1 MSKAIGIAFSLLV
14 LLAATFA
21 FSPRPAPIFPA
32 RGISVDTLLLLDAA
46 QAGERL
52 IAVGERG
59 HIVISDDNG
68 KAWQQVASPTQ
79 ATLTSLYF
87 LDAKNGWA
95 VGHDSV
101 ILKSTDG
108 GASWRLVFSAPD
120 LKKPLLKVWFS
131 DARHGFAL
139 GAYGLFLQT
148 NDGGASWQQR
158 TIVEGDKHL
167 NALTAQAG
175 GKLFIAGEAGLLLRS
190 DDQGQTWQALPSP
203 YKGSF
208 FGIVALRD
216 GSVLAYGLRGKVFR
230 STDLGETWTTI
241 ESASQATLMSD
252 YVQAD
257 GSVILAGQSGAVLI
271 SRDDG
276 KTFELQLQA
285 HRESIAAI
293 RPAGKHLLLFGE
305 SGVTPFASNATGK

>member
-1 MSKAIGIAFSLLV
+1 MNKSIGVIFSLLV
-14 LLAATFA
+14 FLAAAYA
-21 FSPRPAPIFPA
+21 FSPRPAPVFPA
-32 RGISVDTLLLLDAA
+32 KGISVDTLLLLDAA
-46 QAGERL
+46 KAGKRL
-52 IAVGERG
+52 VAVGERG

-68 KAWQQVASPTQ
+68 NAWQQVASPTQ
-79 ATLTSLYF
+79 ATLTSVYF
-87 LDAKNGWA
+87 QDAKNGWT

-108 GASWRLVFSAPD
+108 GTSWRLVFSAPD

-158 TIVEGDKHL
+158 IIIEGDKHL

-190 DDQGQTWQALPSP
+190 DDQGKIWQALPSP

-208 FGIVALRD
+208 FGVVALRD
-216 GSVLAYGLRGKVFR
+216 GSVLAYGLRGKIFR
-230 STDLGETWTTI
+230 
-241 ESASQATLMSD
+241 
-252 YVQAD
+252 
-257 GSVILAGQSGAVLI
+257 
-271 SRDDG
+271 
-276 KTFELQLQA
+276 
-285 HRESIAAI
+285 
-293 RPAGKHLLLFGE
+293 
-305 SGVTPFASNATGK
+305 

>member
-1 MSKAIGIAFSLLV
+1 MNKAIGIAFSLLV
-14 LLAATFA
+14 LLAAAYA
-21 FSPRPAPIFPA
+21 FSPRPAPVFPA
-32 RGISVDTLLLLDAA
+32 KGISVDTLLLLDAA
-46 QAGERL
+46 QAGKRL

-87 LDAKNGWA
+87 QDAKNGWA

-108 GASWRLVFSAPD
+108 GTSWRLVFSAPD

-158 TIVEGDKHL
+158 TIAEGDKHL
-167 NALTAQAG
+167 NALAAQRD

-216 GSVLAYGLRGKVFR
+216 GSVLAYGLRGKIFR

-241 ESASQATLMSD
+241 ETGSQATLMSD

-257 GSVILAGQSGAVLI
+257 GSVILAGQSGTVLI
-271 SRDDG
+271 SHDDG
-276 KTFELQLQA
+276 KTFVLQLQA

-305 SGVTPFASNATGK
+305 SGVTPFASSAIGK